1 VSQGKEQIIKIN
13 EIAFKEELYPRIS
26 VNYITVGNY
35 ADKMKTGVKFP
46 SIIVGKIDSEVILV
60 DGYHRILATQR
71 LDEEY
76 IKAEVRQYGT
86 ILELFEDAVELNSSH
101 GLPLS
106 SADNVKILATLEN
119 MKFEP
124 LKIGELIKAT
134 PDRIEKYQSRI
145 LRRPNGSQIFLKA
158 PIARLLEKGHITE
171 EEAMNVNQSRL
182 QVQDVKQI
190 VVQFIAILQGNAYPW
205 GDSTM
210 KALAVETYQLL
221 GRNITINDIS

>member
-1 VSQGKEQIIKIN
+1 MEQIIKID
-13 EIAFKEELYPRIS
+13 EIVFKEELYPRIS

-46 SIIVGKIDSEVILV
+46 PIIVGRINGEMILV

-76 IKAEVRQYGT
+76 LKAEVRQYGT
-86 ILELFEDAVELNSSH
+86 LLELFEDAINLNSSH

-134 PDRIEKYQSRI
+134 PKRIEKYQSRI

-171 EEAMNVNQSRL
+171 EEACNVDQSQL
-182 QVQDVKQI
+182 TTQTVKNLMVQI
-190 VVQFIAILQGNAYPW
+190 VAILDGNAYPW
-205 GDSTM
+205 AVPDMRS
-210 KALAVETYQLL
+210 LAVEVYQLL
-221 GRNITINDIS
+221 GRSVSINDIS